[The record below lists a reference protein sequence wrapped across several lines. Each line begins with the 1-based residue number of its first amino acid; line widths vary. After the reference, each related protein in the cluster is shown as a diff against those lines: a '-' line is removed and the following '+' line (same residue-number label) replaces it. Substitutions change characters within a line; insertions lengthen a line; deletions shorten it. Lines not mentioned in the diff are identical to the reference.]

1 MSFFLREKD
10 IMNIN
15 RKELKQ
21 VVLENEALD
30 TYNKLKIKLMME
42 NDSDVLRFAIKFTEK
57 RFK

>member
-1 MSFFLREKD
+1 MT
-10 IMNIN
+10 NG
-15 RKELKQ
+15 KELKQ